1 MRSHTRRAAVA
12 AATLLALAGPSPA
25 RAASLTVDDT
35 LISIAECLDRSTQAV
50 TLSSWDLS
58 GSSGST
64 IEIYGSDTSG
74 CATGDSSVS
83 TAVLVSDL
91 SSSRTSYP
99 TSGEADVTLADVL
112 SAAGKTVSDCE
123 GTDFRVYVCVKLLDS
138 AGSVV
143 ATASAGI
150 KLQLERAPAPVGV
163 STAVGERALWVSWSA
178 GDATTAAPAASAT
191 YQAFASAGGETYTSS
206 ETSGTTIRLGGLENG
221 TTYDV
226 WVVAYSAAG
235 NASAKSELTV
245 GTPQHVSDF
254 YELYTASGGSTSGG
268 CAQGGAAGL
277 LSLAGVLGVLRRRAR
292 ARRRVAPRREGA
304 IS

>member
-1 MRSHTRRAAVA
+1 MHSHTRRAAVA
-12 AATLLALAGPSPA
+12 AATALALAGPSLA
-25 RAASLTVDDT
+25 RAASLTVSDT
-35 LISIAECLDRSTQAV
+35 LISIAECLDRSTQSV
-50 TLSSWDLS
+50 TLSSWDFS

-64 IEIYGSDTSG
+64 IEVYGSDTSG

-99 TSGEADVTLADVL
+99 TSGEANITLADVL

-143 ATASAGI
+143 ATGSAGI

-235 NASAKSELTV
+235 NTSAKSEPSV